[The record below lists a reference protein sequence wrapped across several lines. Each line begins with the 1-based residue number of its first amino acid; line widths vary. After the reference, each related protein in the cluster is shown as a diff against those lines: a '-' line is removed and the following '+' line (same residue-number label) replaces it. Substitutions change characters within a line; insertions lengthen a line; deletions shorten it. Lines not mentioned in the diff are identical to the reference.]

1 MLAPTTAPLRTRLV
15 SLIGDLERRTELV
28 FRLVVISQAA
38 TVLLTWQLWNDRS
51 TPPVL
56 PAVDWLPAFSMG
68 VPLLASLAGAA
79 YRPKPGT
86 FLHVIVLAYA
96 VILDQTRLQPEVVS
110 LALLMTAI
118 AVPALR
124 VLGRAHLVTLWIWA
138 GVHKLLSPGFAD
150 GAAVFLAGG
159 LGIPP
164 LLVQWLGPLAEIALG
179 VLAIGRRTRRAAVV
193 LAFVVHGSI
202 LVSLVAQRW
211 NVAVWP
217 WNLALPFVAALVLA
231 ENQTVRDSGHR
242 RQGIVVLITA
252 VLWMVFSIYPAAFYL
267 GRSDAYLA
275 HNLYTDNVQ
284 SAVICPEGE
293 PADCTN
299 PFQTTWDELNVP
311 LPPEV
316 RLFRAWFEQTCQ
328 PGDVLV
334 VSPIRTRLTDF
345 PSRQYTCRVGGTE
358 S

>member
-1 MLAPTTAPLRTRLV
+1 MLAPTPTPIRVRLV

-28 FRLVVISQAA
+28 FRLVVIAQTA

-56 PAVDWLPAFSMG
+56 PAVDWLPALSMG
-68 VPLLASLAGAA
+68 IPMLISLAGAA
-79 YRPKPGT
+79 YRPKSGT
-86 FLHVIVLAYA
+86 FLHITVLAYA
-96 VILDQTRLQPEVVS
+96 VLLDQTRLQPEVVS
-110 LALLMTAI
+110 LALLMAAI

-159 LGIPP
+159 LGIHPS
-164 LLVQWLGPLAEIALG
+164 LVQWLGPLAEIAVG

-193 LAFVVHGSI
+193 LAFGVHGSI

-217 WNLALPFVAALVLA
+217 WNLALPFAAAFLLA
-231 ENQTVRDSGHR
+231 EDLTIGDSGHGR
-242 RQGIVVLITA
+242 RGTA
-252 VLWMVFSIYPAAFYL
+252 VLMNAVVWLVFSVYPAAFYL

-284 SAVICPEGE
+284 AAVVCPVAE
-293 PADCTN
+293 PADCTD
-299 PFQTTWDELNVP
+299 PFRTTWDELNVP
-311 LPPEV
+311 LPPER
-316 RLFRAWFEQTCQ
+316 RLFRGWFEQTCQ

-334 VSPIRTRLTDF
+334 VFPIRTRLTDF
-345 PSRQYTCRVGGTE
+345 PSRRYTCGVGGTA
-358 S
+358 